1 MKSFIIPKGSTCGD
15 CIHAEICSI
24 KKDFKIL
31 CEDSVEKLKLMENAN
46 FRLSAH
52 CKFYEKEKSNIDI
65 VVRGADNRKE

>member
-1 MKSFIIPKGSTCGD
+1 MINIPKESTCGD

-31 CEDSVEKLKLMENAN
+31 CEDSAEKLKLMGNAN

-52 CKFYEKEKSNIDI
+52 CKFYEKEKSNVNIA
-65 VVRGADNRKE
+65 VRGADNGKE